1 MASLGETLQERR
13 RALGISIEQAQAA
26 TRIRAKLLRALENGE
41 FDQLPN
47 PGYVRG
53 YISSYARLLELDPL
67 PLLAMYKAE
76 SGVTRRAELDLPQVE
91 EAVARTGEQHAV
103 PLRIAVTAAVL
114 LVALTAA
121 IWLGIRLSRG
131 PEALPPE
138 PVPADT
144 STATPSAE
152 PAPTEPDAEAT
163 RALPFTVDVAV
174 AQEGASWVRVTVDGK
189 TAYEGTMTGG
199 QTKRF
204 EVTGECVIRV
214 GKPSE
219 VTVLRDGRKIRM
231 PGGDTPEI
239 TMTAEIPE

>member
-1 MASLGETLQERR
+1 MASLGDTLQERR

-26 TRIRAKLLRALENGE
+26 TRIRAKLLRALENGD

-76 SGVTRRAELDLPQVE
+76 SGVTRRTELDLPQVE

-103 PLRIAVTAAVL
+103 PLRIAVTAAVI

-121 IWLGIRLSRG
+121 IWLGVRLSRG
-131 PEALPPE
+131 PETLPPE

-144 STATPSAE
+144 PTATPGVE
-152 PAPTEPDAEAT
+152 PTATEQEAEAT

-204 EVTGECVIRV
+204 EVTSECVVRV

-219 VTVLRDGRKIRM
+219 VTVLRDGRRVRM

-239 TMTAEIPE
+239 TMTAQIPE

>member
-1 MASLGETLQERR
+1 MASLGDTLQERR

-26 TRIRAKLLRALENGE
+26 TRIRGKLLRALENGE
-41 FDQLPN
+41 YDQLPN

-53 YISSYARLLELDPL
+53 YVSSYARLLELDPL

-76 SGVTRRAELDLPQVE
+76 SGVTRRTELDLPQVE

-114 LVALTAA
+114 LVVLTAA

-131 PEALPPE
+131 PETLPPE

-144 STATPSAE
+144 ATATPSGEATGSE
-152 PAPTEPDAEAT
+152 SSEAT
-163 RALPFTVDVAV
+163 RALPFTVDVGV

-199 QTKRF
+199 QSQRF
-204 EVTGECVIRV
+204 EVTEECTVRV

-219 VTVLRDGRKIRM
+219 VTVLREGRTVKM

-239 TMTAEIPE
+239 TMTAEIPD